1 MKLSKRLILPPPPTK
16 HPLATLWLCLVLI
29 LPAARADEDG
39 ESRGRSCRYV
49 TPVWEKSDFG
59 KPIVELSSEKHVSVS
74 WNADE
79 IILTGRSCIQAFEV
93 EQQVSQSCPKTK
105 AYRVGEKKVE
115 SLVA

>member
-1 MKLSKRLILPPPPTK
+1 MELSKTPPRRPF
-16 HPLATLWLCLVLI
+16 AALWLCLVLT

-39 ESRGRSCRYV
+39 ENRGRSCRYV

-59 KPIVELSSEKHVSVS
+59 KPIVELSSENRVSVS

-93 EQQVSQSCPKTK
+93 EQQAFYVRAPHRTRYQ
-105 AYRVGEKKVE
+105 KVE
-115 SLVA
+115 R